1 MKERKT
7 QRTNKKS
14 KKIGFN
20 DRAGFIVNIFRELP
34 EKRFTLKYLAAASG
48 GADREGRNLT
58 KHILDTLLEQGY
70 IEAEGKGKYHL
81 SRSRVPRYEGVVDMS
96 GSGAMYVQCE
106 ALAFSLRVSTPGT
119 IM

>member
-7 QRTNKKS
+7 KRTNKKS
-14 KKIGFN
+14 KKIGFK
-20 DRAGFIVNIFRELP
+20 DRAGFIVNAFREMP

-48 GADREGRNLT
+48 GADKEGRNLT

-81 SRSRVPRYEGVVDMS
+81 SRSKMPRYEGVVDKIGRAS
-96 GSGAMYVQCE
+96 CRE
-106 ALAFSLRVSTPGT
+106 RV
-119 IM
+119 